1 MTELS
6 RLQKLIA
13 HSGITSR
20 RGAEEMIRAGRV
32 TVDGSPAH
40 LGQKVDRESVRVEV
54 DGVPLPIR
62 PGLVYYLLN
71 KPVGVVSTARDPR
84 GRPTVIGLVPP
95 DPPVYPVGR
104 LDADSE
110 GLLVLTNDGDLT
122 NLITHPSYGV
132 TKTYTV
138 LIDGMPTQAQV
149 RSLVAGVDL
158 EDGPA
163 AAISARLIDSSRNR
177 ALLEMTMGE
186 GRKREV
192 RRMCEAIGFPVVRL
206 FRIAIGPLTDSD
218 LKSGE
223 WRTLTMEEV
232 RSLYAATTSS

>member
-1 MTELS
+1 MTELA

-138 LIDGMPTQAQV
+138 LIDGRPTQAQV
-149 RSLVAGVDL
+149 RSLVEGVDL